1 LDDVLNKAATYNKND
16 AHSLYTALKRLFHTL
31 IVSTV
36 FALIVVLLLLFQQY
50 QSDWLTVQTRYSGES
65 IARQYA
71 KLLQPAFIAEDLA
84 NSASLVGASQNQRD
98 YIEAVA
104 SVLVDEP
111 HILALA
117 VFDKDGRYIAPLP
130 KINSVVEL
138 SQSQRVTPLTYIG
151 MITDKEGNLL
161 GYVNIHIDTQAV
173 LESPLTLRYQL
184 ALIAGILVFL
194 ALLLGV
200 YLTRAFYKSRPWF
213 IQVIES
219 KKKHVK
225 IRE

>member
-1 LDDVLNKAATYNKND
+1 MLNKAATYNKND

>member
-1 LDDVLNKAATYNKND
+1 MDDVLNKAATYNKND